1 MTFIVPFFCFSL
13 VAVALTRLEEVGQVK
28 GYVGQLFD
36 LYWLAVLGGALLL
49 VILVGIG
56 LIRLASPEGIAL
68 MQRLWS
74 PIGNALITFVMWL
87 LAILLAPFNPLLE
100 RLAELMARGWQQLLQ
115 GPLGQLAQN
124 LQANSSCRKA
134 RTSQRKYWQRLFTIL
149 RLLCGAGIL
158 AVLIG
163 AGLWLLNRE
172 RQRID
177 EQAESHEDLDTGL
190 GAALASLLRNAG
202 ARLRNAGAMISQF
215 GIGSDLLAVIS
226 VRNIYANMG
235 RLARKRG
242 YPRHK
247 ARTPYEYLPDLA
259 GCFSRGRS

>member
-1 MTFIVPFFCFSL
+1 M
-13 VAVALTRLEEVGQVK
+13 
-28 GYVGQLFD
+28 
-36 LYWLAVLGGALLL
+36 
-49 VILVGIG
+49 
-56 LIRLASPEGIAL
+56 
-68 MQRLWS
+68 
-74 PIGNALITFVMWL
+74 
-87 LAILLAPFNPLLE
+87 
-100 RLAELMARGWQQLLQ
+100 
-115 GPLGQLAQN
+115 
-124 LQANSSCRKA
+124 
-134 RTSQRKYWQRLFTIL
+134 
-149 RLLCGAGIL
+149 
-158 AVLIG
+158 LIG

-215 GIGSDLLAVIS
+215 GIGSDLLAAIS

-247 ARTPYEYLPDLA
+247 ARTPYEYLPDLRTAFPEA
-259 GCFSRGRS
+259 GAEAEVITDAYVAVHYGELPTSRDQLDALRAAYERLRESPVPEHRDNSS

>member
-1 MTFIVPFFCFSL
+1 
-13 VAVALTRLEEVGQVK
+13 
-28 GYVGQLFD
+28 
-36 LYWLAVLGGALLL
+36 
-49 VILVGIG
+49 
-56 LIRLASPEGIAL
+56 

-74 PIGNALITFVMWL
+74 PIGNVLITAITWL

-100 RLAELMARGWQQLLQ
+100 RLAALIAQGWLELLQ
-115 GPLGQLAQN
+115 GPLGQFAQSLQGQLVVPEGSNIAAEILAV
-124 LQANSSCRKA
+124 A
-134 RTSQRKYWQRLFTIL
+134 FTIL

-158 AVLIG
+158 VALIG

-172 RQRID
+172 RQRMD
-177 EQAESHEDLDTGL
+177 EQAETHEELDAGL
-190 GAALASLLRNAG
+190 GAALASLLRNAR

-215 GIGSDLLAVIS
+215 GIGSELLAAIS

-247 ARTPYEYLPDLA
+247 ARTPYEYLPDLRIAFPEA
-259 GCFSRGRS
+259 GAEAQLITEAYVAVHYGELPTSRDQMDALRAAYERLKESPDLGHGDNVS